1 MLPRPDLLTHWYYH
15 LPDQIIAVLIYLLL
29 VRLVLVLARFNDD
42 GAGGLVRMLNRITNP
57 VLAGVGAIT
66 PRAVPAA
73 GVIVFAL
80 VWLMT
85 VRLAL
90 FIGVTA
96 RGIRLTLG

>member
-1 MLPRPDLLTHWYYH
+1 MPARPDFLTHWYYH

-29 VRLVLVLARFNDD
+29 VRLVLVLVRRD
-42 GAGGLVRMLNRITNP
+42 GEGIGRLVGLLNRVTNP
-57 VLAGVGAIT
+57 VLAGVGVIT

-80 VWLMT
+80 IWLAT

-90 FIGVTA
+90 FIAVTA